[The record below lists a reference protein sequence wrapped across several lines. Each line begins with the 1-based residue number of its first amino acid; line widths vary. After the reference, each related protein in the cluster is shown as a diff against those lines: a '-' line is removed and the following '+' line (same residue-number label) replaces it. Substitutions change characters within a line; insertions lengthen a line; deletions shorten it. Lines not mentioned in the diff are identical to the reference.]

1 MESLVTWII
10 LHTYITKRVASAALE
25 VFALA
30 PLDGHAEMSL
40 GSQRQIPRLPLRNK
54 NVFPEASA
62 SHALLG
68 EKQNQLQRGE
78 AGVLGTPP
86 RKRAVPLDGVHARNV
101 PESTSSKR
109 MRTQRSALD
118 PGMRRATGGAMTA
131 RPTTTRIDKTTRV
144 SQEEQYHRAQQKAQA
159 QREWKVAFGRAFP
172 KFVFYL
178 DEMDEGLKKTL
189 SSQIGQL
196 GARVDE
202 FFSRGVTHVVST
214 RSIPPCQDE
223 KERVVKEPQ
232 RRQPDPITPP
242 RILRPTAPPSA
253 PVHSDRNPLDELAQ
267 PLPVSDLLSKAQ
279 RFGMKIWRL
288 EKLQNI
294 LQLLLADDGQV
305 AVGPERQGLSEMLLQ
320 EKLHGTTERDPHAL
334 RSDVHYFSK
343 HSYYL
348 LVTDATGEHRPV
360 MIAEY
365 DRSAPS
371 ETHGKPAPWPVL
383 HGDVEGRGL
392 FVWVDPKERR
402 RLSQQAPIAASTH
415 RSLRRAA
422 SLNLAGA
429 LRGPVA
435 APVGPPT
442 PTLMASD
449 NSLVLASTVASTT
462 STQVTSQHAGAL
474 GPHPD
479 KRLLDLHWRLHTPV
493 DAATRP
499 AEAMPGSV
507 VQHMLHLAEGG
518 AEVPLRRSRS
528 TGSVARG
535 APAVARVREKRPG
548 HCENCRCRYDDFD
561 EHTRSRRH
569 RKFALDESNFVAID
583 ELLQRVQ
590 REPLYAPS
598 HWDDYTETPVA
609 DSAPDSAAPYPT
621 QS

>member
-1 MESLVTWII
+1 
-10 LHTYITKRVASAALE
+10 
-25 VFALA
+25 
-30 PLDGHAEMSL
+30 MSL
-40 GSQRQIPRLPLRNK
+40 GPQRQIPRLPLRNK
-54 NVFPEASA
+54 NVFPEAGA
-62 SHALLG
+62 SQALLG
-68 EKQNQLQRGE
+68 EKQSQLQRDEG
-78 AGVLGTPP
+78 GVLGTPP

-101 PESTSSKR
+101 PEPASSKR
-109 MRTQRSALD
+109 MRTHRAAMDSEA
-118 PGMRRATGGAMTA
+118 RRAPGATVAA

-144 SQEEQYHRAQQKAQA
+144 SHEEQYQRAQQKAQA

-214 RSIPPCQDE
+214 RSIPPSRDDR
-223 KERVVKEPQ
+223 ERVTKEP
-232 RRQPDPITPP
+232 RRSQPDPITPP
-242 RILRPTAPPSA
+242 RILRPTPPPSA
-253 PVHSDRNPLDELAQ
+253 PLHSDRNPLDEIAQ
-267 PLPVSDLLSKAQ
+267 PLPASDLLCKAQ
-279 RFGMKIWRL
+279 HFGMKIWRL

-294 LQLLLADDGQV
+294 LQLLLADDGP
-305 AVGPERQGLSEMLLQ
+305 AAMGPERQGLSEMLLQ

-365 DRSAPS
+365 DRNAPT
-371 ETHGKPAPWPVL
+371 EAHGKPAPWPVL

-402 RLSQQAPIAASTH
+402 RLAQQAPSAPSMH
-415 RSLRRAA
+415 HSLRRTA

-435 APVGPPT
+435 APVGSAT

-479 KRLLDLHWRLHTPV
+479 KRLLDMHWRLHTPV

-499 AEAMPGSV
+499 VEGAPGSV

-518 AEVPLRRSRS
+518 AEMPLRRSRS

-535 APAVARVREKRPG
+535 ASAVARVREKRPG

-590 REPLYAPS
+590 REPLYSAS
-598 HWDDYTETPVA
+598 QWVDYTEAPAA
-609 DSAPDSAAPYPT
+609 DSVLDDTAPYPT
-621 QS
+621 QT

>member
-1 MESLVTWII
+1 M
-10 LHTYITKRVASAALE
+10 RVASAAL
-25 VFALA
+25 VGVCRRFLA
-30 PLDGHAEMSL
+30 GHAEMSL
-40 GSQRQIPRLPLRNK
+40 GPQRQIPRLPLRNK
-54 NVFPEASA
+54 NVFPEMGTSQ
-62 SHALLG
+62 ALLG
-68 EKQNQLQRGE
+68 EKQSQLQRDEG
-78 AGVLGTPP
+78 GVLGTPP
-86 RKRAVPLDGVHARNV
+86 RKRAVPLDGVHARNA
-101 PESTSSKR
+101 PEPTSSKR
-109 MRTQRSALD
+109 ARTHRMALD
-118 PGMRRATGGAMTA
+118 SGARRAPGLTVAT

-144 SQEEQYHRAQQKAQA
+144 SHEEQYQRAQQKAQA
-159 QREWKVAFGRAFP
+159 QREWKAAFGRAFP

-214 RSIPPCQDE
+214 RSIPPSRDE
-223 KERVVKEPQ
+223 KERVAKEQ
-232 RRQPDPITPP
+232 RRSQPDPITPP

-253 PVHSDRNPLDELAQ
+253 PLHSDRNPLDEVSQ
-267 PLPVSDLLSKAQ
+267 PLPASDLLCKAQ
-279 RFGMKIWRL
+279 HFGMKIWRL

-294 LQLLLADDGQV
+294 LQLLLADDGP
-305 AVGPERQGLSEMLLQ
+305 AAMGPERQGLSEMLLQ

-365 DRSAPS
+365 DRNAPT
-371 ETHGKPAPWPVL
+371 EAHGKPAPWPVL

-402 RLSQQAPIAASTH
+402 RLAQQAPNAASTH
-415 RSLRRAA
+415 HSLRRTA

-435 APVGPPT
+435 PPVGPPT

-499 AEAMPGSV
+499 AEAAPGSV

-518 AEVPLRRSRS
+518 TEMPLRRSRS
-528 TGSVARG
+528 TGSVAR
-535 APAVARVREKRPG
+535 ATSAVARVREKRPG
-548 HCENCRCRYDDFD
+548 HCENCRCRYDDFE

-590 REPLYAPS
+590 REPLYSAS
-598 HWDDYTETPVA
+598 HWDDYTE
-609 DSAPDSAAPYPT
+609 APATGSVLDDAAPYPT
-621 QS
+621 QT

>member
-1 MESLVTWII
+1 
-10 LHTYITKRVASAALE
+10 
-25 VFALA
+25 
-30 PLDGHAEMSL
+30 MSL
-40 GSQRQIPRLPLRNK
+40 GSQRQIPRLPLRTK
-54 NVFPEASA
+54 NVFPEAGA
-62 SHALLG
+62 SNALLG
-68 EKQNQLQRGE
+68 EKTTSLQRDE

-86 RKRAVPLDGVHARNV
+86 RKRAVPLEGVHARNV
-101 PESTSSKR
+101 PEQTSSKR
-109 MRTQRSALD
+109 MRMHRSALD
-118 PGMRRATGGAMTA
+118 PAARRSSTA
-131 RPTTTRIDKTTRV
+131 VLTTRPTTTRIDKTTRV
-144 SQEEQYHRAQQKAQA
+144 SQEEQYQRAQQKAQA

-189 SSQIGQL
+189 SGQIGQL

-214 RSIPPCQDE
+214 RSIPPPRDD
-223 KERVVKEPQ
+223 KERAVKEA
-232 RRQPDPITPP
+232 RRTHPDPITPP
-242 RILRPTAPPSA
+242 RILRPTASPSA
-253 PVHSDRNPLDELAQ
+253 PLHSDRNPLDELAQ
-267 PLPVSDLLSKAQ
+267 PLPASDVLCKAQ
-279 RFGMKIWRL
+279 RFGMKLWRL

-294 LQLLLADDGQV
+294 LQLLLADDGP
-305 AVGPERQGLSEMLLQ
+305 AAMGPERQGLSEMLLQ

-343 HSYYL
+343 HSYYV

-360 MIAEY
+360 TIAEY
-365 DRSAPS
+365 DRSAAS
-371 ETHGKPAPWPVL
+371 EAPGRPAPWPVL

-402 RLSQQAPIAASTH
+402 RLAQQAPAAASTH
-415 RSLRRAA
+415 HSLRRTA

-429 LRGPVA
+429 LRGPSATV
-435 APVGPPT
+435 VGPPT

-449 NSLVLASTVASTT
+449 NSLALASTVASTT

-479 KRLLDLHWRLHTPV
+479 KRLLDLHLRLHTPV
-493 DAATRP
+493 DVPARP
-499 AEAMPGSV
+499 TEMAPGSV

-518 AEVPLRRSRS
+518 ADMPLRRSRS
-528 TGSVARG
+528 TGSVART
-535 APAVARVREKRPG
+535 ASAVPRVREKRPG

-569 RKFALDESNFVAID
+569 RKFALDESNFVSID

-598 HWDDYTETPVA
+598 HWDDYTE
-609 DSAPDSAAPYPT
+609 APAAGSDLTEAASYPT
-621 QS
+621 KT